1 LPKGDENPSIGIL
14 LCEDK
19 DNEVIKYAMSRSLS
33 PTMIADYQTK
43 LIPKK
48 LLQDK
53 INELKE
59 SFRE

>member
-1 LPKGDENPSIGIL
+1 
-14 LCEDK
+14 
-19 DNEVIKYAMSRSLS
+19 VIKYAMSRSLS

-48 LLQDK
+48 ILQDK